1 MKKIKIALVIMLT
14 AILGELVVNNYD
26 TNNNYINNSNTVN
39 ALEKYSVKKGTKKA
53 TKKSSKKATK
63 KSSKKASKKTKKKK
77 VVKKVTKKYIKAT
90 RRNISDAQRAE
101 LQAFA
106 KDLVINQYGWSEGD
120 FNSLLELWY
129 RESGWNPYSSY
140 NGCYGI
146 PQAKPGNKMKSFGS
160 DWKTNGRTQIKWG
173 LNYIYYR
180 YGNPTN
186 AWKHFKKKHWY

>member
-1 MKKIKIALVIMLT
+1 MKKFKIALVIMLAT
-14 AILGELVVNNYD
+14 ILGELVVYNYNTENNY
-26 TNNNYINNSNTVN
+26 TKNSNTVN
-39 ALEKYSVKKGTKKA
+39 ALEKYSVKKGTKK
-53 TKKSSKKATK
+53 TSK
-63 KSSKKASKKTKKKK
+63 KSSKKASKKTTKKSVKKK
-77 VVKKVTKKYIKAT
+77 VKKVTKKYKKVRTT
-90 RRNISDAQRAE
+90 RKNISDAERAE

-106 KDLVINQYGWSEGD
+106 KDLVINQYGWSEND

-146 PQAKPGNKMKSFGS
+146 PQAKPGNKMKSFGN

-180 YGNPTN
+180 YGNPTK
-186 AWKHFKKKHWY
+186 AWNHFKKKHWY